1 MIIANTLPPARA
13 WNTWSDRP
21 AAMTFLP
28 LGVHVT
34 PLLYSTRHKE
44 ATLLPPGEGMRF
56 GHHGMDGRLV
66 GFETRH
72 GGTHIAF
79 RYEKHDPFIL
89 QGEWRATSL
98 AEWGLRYWLTL
109 CLSAETGVTVSH
121 HDGACIVRIGYR
133 YVALVS
139 QMAAVQVT
147 AHDSLEAVLDDF
159 NANGYFHTA
168 SRGDNA
174 PVIALRFNLEM
185 MRSGRFAAAVAD
197 SRDLAIRKARAAL
210 APPPPPSRCRPRPAA
225 MPAHW
230 MPSGTSWRGTRCM
243 MASTIAPIHR
253 SAGSG
258 IWESLPYGTMTRH
271 MPP

>member
-66 GFETRH
+66 EFETRH

-79 RYEKHDPFIL
+79 RYEKHDPFVL

-147 AHDSLEAVLDDF
+147 AHDSLEAVLDDLCGRPVRC
-159 NANGYFHTA
+159 NGSHLLSLCVSLNLVFSVECIA
-168 SRGDNA
+168 ARRMRGSGQVRPYVR
-174 PVIALRFNLEM
+174 PVCATF
-185 MRSGRFAAAVAD
+185 FAGHYGC
-197 SRDLAIRKARAAL
+197 AL
-210 APPPPPSRCRPRPAA
+210 ACQ
-225 MPAHW
+225 
-230 MPSGTSWRGTRCM
+230 
-243 MASTIAPIHR
+243 APILKTCSMAHVIQR
-253 SAGSG
+253 YRLNCS
-258 IWESLPYGTMTRH
+258 
-271 MPP
+271 